1 MITHRLVFSALLGFL
16 ASGATTGAIA
26 QPTAALDIPLGA
38 PHGFSASNISPVGNG
53 RYCVSGFVYDDAG
66 PSESAYVLLVDAD
79 RRQVVWRT
87 PIPHA
92 RDRVSNT
99 ATRCLSD
106 GNAYYVVTQEHTN
119 SSESL
124 NQTRVV
130 INEISDKGA
139 LLKQQAVKAGFD
151 EWSYFLDVQPN
162 SISVGGGTSAT
173 LDRQGNFSTF
183 VAQFDANLNPTK
195 TVKLENGAFWT
206 GSKARLDGES
216 LLVSGEFMPN
226 KGASAG
232 GHDAFA
238 SAKIDLGKSRY
249 IWASYALPNDT
260 QQANAIFT
268 SDGTTYTAGLTAT
281 DLAVAVVD
289 HTGKTVNT
297 FAVKKPLCGLDA
309 MTLNGQVMKA
319 IGSACKGDSAVMV
332 DIDLAGK
339 TASAARQ
346 LDANVAAPQFD
357 GQSWVGVVATKVNG
371 KVFRRNAQ

>member
-1 MITHRLVFSALLGFL
+1 MTNAVAQSA
-16 ASGATTGAIA
+16 A
-26 QPTAALDIPLGA
+26 TAATVDIPLAA
-38 PHGFSASNISPVGNG
+38 PHGFSAANISPVGNG
-53 RYCVSGFVYDDAG
+53 QFCVSGFVYDDAG
-66 PSESAYVLLVDAD
+66 PSESAYVLLVDTN

-87 PIPHA
+87 PIPYA
-92 RDRVSNT
+92 RDHVSNT

-106 GNAYYVVTQEHTN
+106 GSAYYVVTQEHTN

-130 INEISDKGA
+130 INKISDKGA
-139 LLKQQAVKAGFD
+139 LLKQQPVKTGFD

-162 SISVGGGTSAT
+162 LVSVGGGTSAT
-173 LDRQGNFSTF
+173 LDRGGNFSTF

-195 TVKLENGAFWT
+195 TVKLDNGAFWT
-206 GSKARLDGES
+206 GSKARLDGDS

-238 SAKIDLGKSRY
+238 SAKIDLGRSRY
-249 IWASYALPNDT
+249 TWASYALPNDT
-260 QQANAIFT
+260 QQATAIFT
-268 SDGTTYTAGLTAT
+268 PDGATYTVGLTAT
-281 DLAVAVVD
+281 DLAVSVVD
-289 HTGKTVNT
+289 RTGKAVNT

-309 MTLNGQVMKA
+309 ATLNGQHMKV
-319 IGSACKGDSAVMV
+319 IGSACKGDAAVMV

-346 LDANVAAPQFD
+346 LDANVVAPQFD
-357 GQSWVGVVATKVNG
+357 DQSWVAVVGTKANG